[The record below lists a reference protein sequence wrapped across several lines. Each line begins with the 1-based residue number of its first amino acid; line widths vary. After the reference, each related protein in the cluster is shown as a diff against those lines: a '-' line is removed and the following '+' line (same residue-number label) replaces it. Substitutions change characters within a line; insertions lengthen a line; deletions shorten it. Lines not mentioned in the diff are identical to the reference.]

1 MKITYLIPVLA
12 AALFTAY
19 AETSR
24 TASTPQQLAGDSF
37 HLTVER
43 VITNQNVVVSV
54 LKIHVSHSA
63 FASVGSEHSRIGVD
77 LASSPGDGQVAL
89 SASRIITHQGDDT
102 AYIQTFVSAESS
114 GNFAGGPSIN
124 QVPAATTLD
133 TFFSVSAVSGD
144 YKLDT
149 PVEIGELDGKTMT
162 LIVGKSS
169 KGG

>member
-1 MKITYLIPVLA
+1 MKITYLVPVLA
-12 AALFTAY
+12 VALLTAY

-24 TASTPQQLAGDSF
+24 TASTPEQLADESF

-54 LKIHVSHSA
+54 LKIHVSHNA
-63 FASVGSEHSRIGVD
+63 FVSVGSEPLSRIGVA
-77 LASSPGDGQVAL
+77 LADSPGNGQVAL
-89 SASRIITHQGDDT
+89 GASRIITHQGDDT

-114 GNFAGGPSIN
+114 GNSAAAPRIN
-124 QVPAATTLD
+124 RVPADTTLD
-133 TFFSVSAVSGD
+133 SFFSVSAVSGD

-149 PVEIGELDGKTMT
+149 PVEIGELGGKPMT

-169 KGG
+169 K